1 MYLYPQNLRANANL
15 WLWSLKDFSMI
26 SIALL
31 VSVIAVSQAGW
42 LLPLA
47 LTAGYAFVT
56 IRMEEATVLDYVR
69 YAARYF
75 LVVPQF
81 YIWRL
86 D

>member
-1 MYLYPQNLRANANL
+1 MKYYPQNLRANANL

-31 VSVIAVSQAGW
+31 VSVIAVAQAGW

>member
-31 VSVIAVSQAGW
+31 VSVIAVAQAGW

-69 YAARYF
+69 YAALYF

-81 YIWRL
+81 YICRL

>member
-15 WLWSLKDFSMI
+15 WLWSLKDFSMSI
-26 SIALL
+26 IALL
-31 VSVIAVSQAGW
+31 VSVIAVAQAGW

>member
-1 MYLYPQNLRANANL
+1 M
-15 WLWSLKDFSMI
+15 DFSMI

-31 VSVIAVSQAGW
+31 VSVIAVAQAGW

>member
-15 WLWSLKDFSMI
+15 WLWSLKDFSII

-31 VSVIAVSQAGW
+31 MSVIAVAQAGG

-56 IRMEEATVLDYVR
+56 IRMEETTVLDYVR

-81 YIWRL
+81 YVWRL
-86 D
+86 G

>member
-31 VSVIAVSQAGW
+31 VSVIAVAQAGW

-75 LVVPQF
+75 LVVPHF